1 MPASRFHLYV
11 PLTQAPVVSRAVR
24 NIDSTLRWGLAIFAF
39 LLPLLGL
46 PFGSRGAEFWKQ
58 ESLLIGAGILL
69 LLWIVKSALARAVE
83 VRSTSTGLWAWAFLL
98 AAALAAISAPSLRGG
113 MFGASGEIGPLATVL
128 ALVLWYAIVANTV
141 ASARDIRRIF
151 LALEAAA
158 LTAGLVGLLAFFGI
172 RFMGL
177 AVPPEESALWFHQS
191 WMSSGA
197 PFVLGTFLAAMLLA
211 APAILSLPPFRG
223 VFSRTATKAL
233 LMGSALTSVAYLAV
247 LDSWIMWVSL
257 LLGMGTLLLI
267 VPFRLQDGDEPRRFL
282 IPMIPATLALW
293 LIFDRL
299 PFIEA
304 PAEPPSQLPAVVAAF
319 RSFGHGLPSWE
330 MVAAGVFM
338 TFIAMT
344 LVGSGRRILRAYS
357 WSAPAAIFAASV
369 ALAAVFLLGPAGIVP
384 QFLFWTFAALLAA
397 GSAATRRLSF
407 DNKKYGGAL
416 ATLLVVAAGL
426 ALVLVV
432 GGGTRA
438 VAAVEEARARS
449 ALARGEDDYA
459 RRRLHRATQFAW
471 YEDSIARLHVEA
483 LLQRLRKTSEVDS
496 APVGELVQAAITT
509 ARRATRLDPANAENW
524 RTLASVYRA
533 LSRAVPGAGFAAVKA
548 GERAEIL
555 DPTDAGT
562 ATDLARDRRLVAEEL
577 FKTGKDDL
585 AKEFLKGAE
594 DDLGRALEIAPEYGQ
609 AIFELAL
616 TYDRQGRQR
625 EAISWMEK
633 AQGYYPWD
641 VGVAFE
647 LGKMYAEAGRD
658 KDAETQFQ
666 RAIRMV
672 PSFANARWFLA
683 DLYARQGKLADA
695 KIELEHIARLD
706 PGNKLVME
714 QIEALRRRLAAGR

>member
-1 MPASRFHLYV
+1 MSASRFHLYI
-11 PLTQAPVVSRAVR
+11 PLSQAPAASVSVR
-24 NIDSTLRWGLAIFAF
+24 IVDSSLRWGLAIFAF
-39 LLPLLGL
+39 VLPIFVIPL
-46 PFGSRGAEFWKQ
+46 GSRGAEFWKQ
-58 ESLLIGAGILL
+58 ESLLIGTGILL
-69 LLWIVKSALARAVE
+69 LLWIVKSALARAVH
-83 VRSTSTGLWAWAFLL
+83 VRNTSVGLWAWAFLF

-151 LALEAAA
+151 LALEGAA

-177 AVPPEESALWFHQS
+177 LVPPEESAS

-211 APAILSLPPFRG
+211 APAVLSLPPFRG
-223 VFSRTATKAL
+223 AL
-233 LMGSALTSVAYLAV
+233 SSAAMRSLVMGSALISVAYLAV

-257 LLGMGTLLLI
+257 LLGMGTLLFI

-293 LIFDRL
+293 LIFARL

-304 PAEPPSQLPAVVAAF
+304 PAEPPSRWLAVVSAF

-330 MVAAGVFM
+330 MVASGVFM
-338 TFIAMT
+338 AFIAVT
-344 LVGSGRRILRAYS
+344 LVASGRRILRAYS
-357 WSAPAAIFAASV
+357 WSAPAAIFAAAV
-369 ALAAVFLLGPAGIVP
+369 ALAVIFLLGPAGIAP
-384 QFLFWTFAALLAA
+384 QFLFWTFAALLAS
-397 GSAATRRLSF
+397 GSAVPQKYALNAKYGAAVVAMLVIAAGISLTFVFGGATR
-407 DNKKYGGAL
+407 AL
-416 ATLLVVAAGL
+416 
-426 ALVLVV
+426 
-432 GGGTRA
+432 
-438 VAAVEEARARS
+438 AAVEEARARS
-449 ALARGEDDYA
+449 ALARGEDELA
-459 RRRLHRATQFAW
+459 RRRLRRATQFVW
-471 YEDSIARLHVEA
+471 YEDSIARLNVEA
-483 LLQRLRKTSEVDS
+483 LLQQLRKTSEVDS
-496 APVGELVQAAITT
+496 VSVGELVQAAITS
-509 ARRATRLDPANAENW
+509 AQRATRLDSANAENW

-533 LSRAVPGAGFAAVKA
+533 LSRAVPGAGFAAIKA
-548 GERAEIL
+548 GERAVIL

-562 ATDLARDRRLVAEEL
+562 ATDVARDRRLVAEQL
-577 FKTGKDDL
+577 LQTGKDDL

-609 AIFELAL
+609 ALFELAL

-658 KDAETQFQ
+658 KDAEDQFQ

-683 DLYARQGKLADA
+683 NLYVKQGKLKDA
-695 KIELEHIARLD
+695 NNELTYIARLD
-706 PGNKLVME
+706 PGNKFVLG
-714 QIEALRRRLAAGR
+714 QLEALRRRLAAKR